1 MQYYERIVKKRGYY
15 DTVLYRENWEG
26 RKENLVICTWPRRS
40 LS

>member
-1 MQYYERIVKKRGYY
+1 MNNKRGYY
-15 DTVLYRENWEG
+15 DTVLYRKDWEG